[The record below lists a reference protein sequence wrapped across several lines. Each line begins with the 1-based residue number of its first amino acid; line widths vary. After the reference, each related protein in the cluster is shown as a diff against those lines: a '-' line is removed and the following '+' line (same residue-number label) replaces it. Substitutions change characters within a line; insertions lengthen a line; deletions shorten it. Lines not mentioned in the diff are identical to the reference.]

1 MNQMPALG
9 VAAFALSLRV
19 RRSREGTGSVTRRI
33 HHRRRRRDSHTPGL
47 GPGLIVMR
55 TNNADFKVAP
65 RNLSLEPV
73 TFRSK
78 FHETISCGQLRN
90 YSKRRSLPCG
100 ARAQFLLAQLGS
112 GRSEWGANGE
122 RNRQTDEA
130 DKTGSRSTRKWN
142 TVVGAAEVP
151 LGGNKKASSTK
162 IAALWELGIGPAL
175 VASSRKHSH
184 ALESSE

>member
-1 MNQMPALG
+1 
-9 VAAFALSLRV
+9 
-19 RRSREGTGSVTRRI
+19 
-33 HHRRRRRDSHTPGL
+33 
-47 GPGLIVMR
+47 MR
-55 TNNADFKVAP
+55 TNNAHFNVAP

-73 TFRSK
+73 TFRPK

-130 DKTGSRSTRKWN
+130 DKSGSRSTRKWN

-175 VASSRKHSH
+175 VALLRKHSH
-184 ALESSE
+184 ALESSGWRVMSTMRLLSRRCDRHRAEIVRQRTLRTTTRHPPRFDTR